1 MTEKGKLIGQA
12 YHILNRTY
20 KEIYRLKDD
29 LGDVLLDY
37 DETIKYF
44 DEYSYGPK
52 SLFLKPYHT
61 FFFRQEID
69 FEESGN
75 EIGNLRALVMIC
87 LFDEF
92 DGMDRVNLKEE
103 PELWVGVLDI
113 EDKLI
118 HCRAPCAYQVLLT
131 TQREFFDKELRIGG
145 EIFYYSYNE
154 GHEYDDG
161 IWTGQFLGYALTEIN
176 DREAIK
182 EKILDKLFG

>member
-12 YHILNRTY
+12 YEILNRTY

-29 LGDVLLDY
+29 LGDVLSDY

-52 SLFLKPYHT
+52 SLFLKPYHS

-69 FEESGN
+69 LEEQGDDVMD
-75 EIGNLRALVMIC
+75 LRALVMIC

-92 DGMDRVNLKEE
+92 DRMDRVNLKDE

-113 EDKLI
+113 EDSLVNCKA
-118 HCRAPCAYQVLLT
+118 RWAFPVLTT
-131 TQREFFDKELRIGG
+131 TQRELFDKELRIGG
-145 EIFYYSYNE
+145 EVFNYSYNE
-154 GHEYDDG
+154 EREYDDG
-161 IWTGQFLGYALTEIN
+161 IWTGQFVGYALTEIN

-182 EKILDKLFG
+182 EKILDKLF